1 MAYINNIWVFS
12 ATEDV
17 TRGVEVSTHPV
28 EIGLDITDNIKRSP
42 VTISLT
48 GEIVGENAAAILS
61 SLTAL
66 HQQGKYIKYSGRNII
81 NNAIIEK
88 FDTGHPNTIHGG
100 CSFSMDIKEIR
111 VAKPAYVE
119 PKKNNG
125 IIKNL
130 AQKLKTKAGTLQ
142 MQINTSKKTYTV
154 KSGDCLWNIAKARYG
169 DGRQFTKIYEA
180 NRDIIKNPNLIYAGQ
195 NLKIP

>member
-1 MAYINNIWVFS
+1 MAYINNVWVFT

-28 EIGLDITDNIKRSP
+28 ESGLDITDNIKRSP

-66 HQQGKYIKYSGRNII
+66 HQQGKYIKYSGRNIL

-88 FDTGHPNTIHGG
+88 FDTGHPNTIYGG

-111 VAKPAYVE
+111 VAKPAYIE
-119 PKKNNG
+119 PKKKDG

-142 MQINTSKKTYTV
+142 IQTNTSQKTYTV
-154 KSGDCLWNIAKARYG
+154 KKGDCLWSIAKARYG
-169 DGRQFTKIYEA
+169 DGRQFKKIYEA
-180 NRDIIKNPNLIYAGQ
+180 NRDIIKNPNLIYPNQ
-195 NLKIP
+195 KIKIP